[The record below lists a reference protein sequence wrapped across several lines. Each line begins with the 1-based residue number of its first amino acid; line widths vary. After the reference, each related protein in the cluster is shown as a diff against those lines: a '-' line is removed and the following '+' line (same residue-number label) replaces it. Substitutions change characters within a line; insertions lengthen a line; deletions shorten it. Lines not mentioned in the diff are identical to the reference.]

1 MAYTTVSVRTETM
14 ERLRKY
20 RKATHRSLDEVLN
33 DLMDDTAPD
42 DLLREV
48 ERRLRVE
55 PDIPGEQVRA
65 RLDPGWTGRA

>member
-14 ERLRKY
+14 ERLRQY
-20 RKATHRSLDEVLN
+20 RKATHRSLDAVLN
-33 DLMDDTAPD
+33 DLMDDTAPE

-55 PDIPGEQVRA
+55 RDLPGEQVRA
-65 RLDPGWTGRA
+65 RLDPGGTGDA